1 MVRLIAIVLLI
12 ALAFILIRYRTNQKL
27 QKGVGHCYFGRPL
40 FYYTTFLVISEL
52 IR

>member
-27 QKGVGHCYFGRPL
+27 QKGVVIVILATFVL
-40 FYYTTFLVISEL
+40 YTTFLVISEL